1 MYNKLQY
8 ISQGESVE
16 EQLYNIHQA
25 LDNGCDWIQMR
36 FKHQK
41 PKKALALAEATKFLC
56 EEHLANLIINDDVHL
71 AEKINADGVHLGLS
85 DMEVTEARAILGKT
99 KIIGA
104 TANTFEDIVRQVNN
118 GCDYIGLGPFQQTK
132 TKSKLSPI
140 LGLEGYRS
148 IISKINQSQI
158 DIPIYAIGGITLVD
172 VKPIMKTGVYGIAVS
187 AIITKSDDKQELI
200 TQLNEKLYD
209 NGIVQAWG

>member
-16 EQLYNIHQA
+16 EQLFNIHQA

-41 PKKALALAEATKFLC
+41 PKKALSLAEAIKFLC
-56 EEHLANLIINDDVHL
+56 EEYLANFIINDDVHL

-85 DMEVTEARAILGKT
+85 DLDVAEARVILGKT

-104 TANTFEDIVRQVNN
+104 TANTFEDIIRQTNN
-118 GCDYIGLGPFQQTK
+118 GCDYIGLGPFQHTK
-132 TKSKLSPI
+132 TKDNLSPI
-140 LGLEGYRS
+140 LGIEGYRS
-148 IISKINQSQI
+148 IITQMEQAQI
-158 DIPIYAIGGITLVD
+158 EIPVYAIGGITLGD
-172 VKPIMKTGVYGIAVS
+172 VNPLMKTGIYGVAVS
-187 AIITKSDDKQELI
+187 GVITKSDNKQELI
-200 TQLNEKLYD
+200 TQLNYNLYG
-209 NGIVQAWG
+209 NVTI

>member
-16 EQLYNIHQA
+16 EQLYNIHQS

-56 EEHLANLIINDDVHL
+56 EEYLANFIINDDVHL
-71 AEKINADGVHLGLS
+71 AEHINADGVHLGLS
-85 DMEVTEARAILGKT
+85 DMGVADARAILGKT

-104 TANTFEDIVRQVNN
+104 TANTYEDIIRQANN
-118 GCDYIGLGPFQQTK
+118 GCDYIGLGPFQHTK
-132 TKSKLSPI
+132 TKDNLSPI
-140 LGLEGYRS
+140 LGIEGYRS
-148 IISKINQSQI
+148 IIIQMEQAQI
-158 DIPIYAIGGITLVD
+158 DVPVYAIGGITLGD
-172 VKPIMKTGVYGIAVS
+172 VNTLIKTGIHGIAVS
-187 AIITKSDDKQELI
+187 GIITKSDDKQELI
-200 TQLNEKLYD
+200 TQLNEKLYG
-209 NGIVQAWG
+209 NVIV